1 MDSGAKTTA
10 RWLPT
15 PPDVR
20 DEPIV
25 VITEALLPIFD
36 WMDVA
41 VVRAVEQKLSAVERF
56 LIETTLAL
64 GDLDVEDIEE
74 LTGLPEEA
82 TRRIAGH
89 LCEISVLNTEA
100 GRYTANEGTAR
111 VTLARERTV
120 ELRQDVLTFL
130 VLPRSGDTLAFEHK
144 QGRGATP
151 QVHRL
156 DPVASA
162 PVPGAYRDATQAAVL
177 RALLDARQVG
187 GLPEDVAG
195 MAEPQDDKPVPDVC
209 PAYRYAGRLR
219 TRLGQV
225 TAKGHLYGERGE
237 ERVALDLSLAGH
249 LIDYWL
255 DQADLLRL
263 TEAFQAACAEIGCS
277 ADDAKARRAG
287 ASHWAFQVSAQG
299 ARDIADRGV
308 RLCRPGGLELLSADG
323 TTKIEVMV
331 SFEAADSG
339 AAAVFAVDAAADMLE
354 DLPPEALTP
363 PDLGQAIATA
373 CSAYQVEASSE
384 MGHTVRKRLWVRGHH
399 YPVYKLRADQDFDYE

>member
-1 MDSGAKTTA
+1 MESGAMIAA

-15 PPDVR
+15 PPDVS
-20 DEPIV
+20 DEPLV
-25 VITEALLPIFD
+25 VVTEALLPIFD
-36 WMDVA
+36 WIDVA

-56 LIETTLAL
+56 LIETALAL
-64 GDLDVEDIEE
+64 GDLDVEDVEE

-89 LCEISVLNTEA
+89 LCELSVLNAEA
-100 GRYTANEGTAR
+100 GRYTANEDAAWA
-111 VTLARERTV
+111 TLARERTV

-130 VLPRSGDTLAFEHK
+130 VLPRSGDALAFEHK
-144 QGRGATP
+144 QGRGAPP

-162 PVPGAYRDATQAAVL
+162 PVPGAYRDVTQVAVL
-177 RALLDARQVG
+177 RTLLGAAHVG
-187 GLPEDVAG
+187 GLPEDVTG

-209 PAYRYAGRLR
+209 PAYRYTGQLRMRSGR
-219 TRLGQV
+219 V

-237 ERVALDLSLAGH
+237 ERVALDLSRAGH
-249 LIDYWL
+249 LVDYWL
-255 DQADLLRL
+255 DQAELLYLAGVFR
-263 TEAFQAACAEIGCS
+263 AACAEVGCS
-277 ADDAKARRAG
+277 ADDAKARRSG

-299 ARDIADRGV
+299 ARDIAGRGV

-339 AAAVFAVDAAADMLE
+339 AAVVFAVDAAADMLE
-354 DLPPEALTP
+354 DLPPESLQA

-373 CSAYQVEASSE
+373 CSAYQVEASPE
-384 MGHTVRKRLWVRGHH
+384 MGHVVRTRLWGRGHH
-399 YPVYKLRADQDFDYE
+399 YPIYKLRAGEDFDYE